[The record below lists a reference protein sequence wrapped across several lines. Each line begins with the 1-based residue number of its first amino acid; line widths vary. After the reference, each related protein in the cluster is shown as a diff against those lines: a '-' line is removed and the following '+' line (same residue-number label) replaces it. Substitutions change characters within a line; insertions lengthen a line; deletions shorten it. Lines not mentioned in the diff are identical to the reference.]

1 MKIEELK
8 RSIENKTID
17 NSPLVLVYKD
27 TGRIICEQYINEISV
42 IRGLEINYLDE
53 EPDMSFVNLFGE
65 DKASLNIIFTDN
77 YSGVPQQNYIIC
89 CHNTSYNNAV
99 NIPELEDWQ
108 ILDYAKGVLPG
119 VKEES
124 VDWLCNICTDK
135 HRLMQEIDKI
145 KIFDKTSQDFV
156 FNALINSDGFGDLTN
171 HNIFNLSNSIQK
183 KDIKTLMEIMLKI
196 ENIDVNPI
204 GLNNLLFNNFRD
216 IMAIKTSPNTPPQ
229 TLGIQPKKYNALR
242 YYVNYFTVTQLS
254 HILRLLVNTDQAIK
268 SGDISVDMLT
278 DYIITHIFA

>member
-8 RSIENKTID
+8 RAIENKTIS

-53 EPDMSFVNLFGE
+53 EPDMGLVNLFGE
-65 DKASLNIIFTDN
+65 DKTFLNVIFTDN

-89 CHNTSYNNAV
+89 CHNTSYNDAI

-124 VDWLCNICTDK
+124 VGWLCNICTDK

-156 FNALINSDGFGDLTN
+156 FNELINSDGFGDLTN
-171 HNIFNLSNSIQK
+171 YNIFNLSNSIQK

-229 TLGIQPKKYNALR
+229 TLGIQQKKYNALR
-242 YYVNYFTVTQLS
+242 YYVNYFSVDQLTR
-254 HILRLLVNTDQAIK
+254 ILRLLSDTDYQIK
-268 SGDISVDMLT
+268 SGNISTDILA
-278 DYIITHIFA
+278 DYIITHIYA